1 MRLLATTV
9 VRGAHRGQ
17 RHGALWEVDLDA
29 GEAREAY
36 VHRELGAA
44 FEGRGGDRGLR
55 GIAVAGGRVFVAAAA
70 RVLVFDAALG
80 LEGDSAC
87 AGLGR
92 LHALMHHGGYVYAV
106 STAFDAVLAMN
117 AASGAWVWG
126 VWLEA
131 ADGAVR
137 ARVFDPRTWT
147 PPTGGAAHW
156 NHVAPLEDGSGFV
169 VSGLRSTQVL
179 AVRGDTVEVV
189 AAVPA
194 GTHDVRPWRG
204 GLLMHDTAA
213 DRVLWRRAGRGDV
226 AVPIPTPGAGDV
238 DALELSDALMARPRF
253 GRGLVPLGGARVA
266 GGWSPARVTT
276 YDLDAGAALDTVV
289 LSRDVRD
296 AVHGL
301 AVWPG

>member
-9 VRGAHRGQ
+9 VRGAHRGE

-29 GEAREAY
+29 GEAREVYA
-36 VHRELGAA
+36 HRELGAA

-55 GIAVAGGRVFVAAAA
+55 GIAVVGERVFVAAAA

-80 LEGDSAC
+80 LVDERAC

-117 AASGAWVWG
+117 AATGEWVWG

-131 ADGAVR
+131 VGGAVR
-137 ARVFDPRTWT
+137 ARVFDPRGRT
-147 PPTGGAAHW
+147 PPVGGAAHW
-156 NHVAPLEDGSGFV
+156 NHVAALEDGSGFV

-179 AVRGDTVEVV
+179 AVRGDAVDVV
-189 AAVPA
+189 ATVPA

-213 DRVLWRRAGRGDV
+213 DRVLWRRARHDDV
-226 AVPIPTPGAGDV
+226 AVPIPSLAAGDI
-238 DALELSDALMARPRF
+238 DALELADELMARPRF
-253 GRGLVPLGGARVA
+253 GRGLVPLAGARVA

-276 YDLDAGAALDTVV
+276 YDLDAGTAIGTVV